1 MKAKKFDDQ
10 LKILLKTKKPK
21 IMKHTNTV
29 SNKELAEKEIRE
41 YSDQE
46 IIWTDTGFPKNHLMC
61 NRGKYCDFVQQSKYV
76 IAYLFPEA
84 NTVKEGNAFT
94 EGNWMMQKYS
104 PCDYGIYSDAGNGN
118 DIAIVRSRGNEEAEA
133 NARLIAESKN
143 LFKIVGELIQY
154 LEWRED
160 FLIEDSEEGETN
172 VYTQAKAIINRIN
185 NQ

>member
-1 MKAKKFDDQ
+1 MKP
-10 LKILLKTKKPK
+10 T
-21 IMKHTNTV
+21 
-29 SNKELAEKEIRE
+29 
-41 YSDQE
+41 
-46 IIWTDTGFPKNHLMC
+46 
-61 NRGKYCDFVQQSKYV
+61 
-76 IAYLFPEA
+76 
-84 NTVKEGNAFT
+84 NTVKEGNSFT
-94 EGNWMMQKYS
+94 GGEWIAVKVKDGWAIKERELHEK
-104 PCDYGIYSDAGNGN
+104 GFSDR
-118 DIAIVRSRGNEEAEA
+118 IAELNHYPDHEQEA

>member
-1 MKAKKFDDQ
+1 
-10 LKILLKTKKPK
+10 
-21 IMKHTNTV
+21 MKHT
-29 SNKELAEKEIRE
+29 
-41 YSDQE
+41 
-46 IIWTDTGFPKNHLMC
+46 
-61 NRGKYCDFVQQSKYV
+61 
-76 IAYLFPEA
+76 

-94 EGNWMMQKYS
+94 GGEWYAKEGQ
-104 PCDYGIYSDAGNGN
+104 IYPLETGKTLALIPYFDPE
-118 DIAIVRSRGNEEAEA
+118 NEEQQA

>member
-1 MKAKKFDDQ
+1 
-10 LKILLKTKKPK
+10 
-21 IMKHTNTV
+21 MKHT
-29 SNKELAEKEIRE
+29 
-41 YSDQE
+41 
-46 IIWTDTGFPKNHLMC
+46 
-61 NRGKYCDFVQQSKYV
+61 
-76 IAYLFPEA
+76 

-94 EGNWMMQKYS
+94 GGEWEIRDFKEDGLTIWGAN
-104 PCDYGIYSDAGNGN
+104 NGN
-118 DIAIVRSRGNEEAEA
+118 TCICTINEMMYNSQFPSIKSEAEA